1 MANFGFIPV
10 SLSTLYPTDGLGLD
24 LYIRPQGY
32 ERPVL
37 FSSGAPLQ
45 QQDLSRLEETGITK
59 IYIRRESRPLYQEF
73 LREHLD
79 SWLNDAALPLSTR
92 AAALNEVVRD
102 TIGESFKS
110 GKADAIVGAALRLGQ
125 CAARLLVGERV
136 PFAHFARY
144 LHHDHASSTHAA
156 NVCYYAVLLA
166 AETEFCEAD
175 QAQIAA
181 GALLHDLG
189 MLEIDD
195 RILTKDGR
203 LEETESRQ
211 IRLHPANGFSRLC
224 RRTDLSVGQLMMV
237 YQHHERLDGSGYP
250 VGIDGGEIHPWA
262 KICAVVDVFAA
273 LTSHRPYRRALAH
286 QKALEIMCR
295 DGRTFDLELVRC
307 WESLVGGLTRG

>member
-37 FSSGAPLQ
+37 FCAGAPLQ
-45 QQDLSRLEETGITK
+45 QRDLSRLEETGITK
-59 IYIRRESRPLYQEF
+59 VYIRRESRPRYQEF

-79 SWLNDAALPLSTR
+79 TWLGDSALPLSTR
-92 AAALNEVVRD
+92 AAALNEVIRD
-102 TIGESFKS
+102 AIGGSFK
-110 GKADAIVGAALRLGQ
+110 GGRIDAIVGAALRLGT
-125 CAARLLVGERV
+125 CAARLLAGDKV
-136 PFAHFARY
+136 PFDDFVRF
-144 LHHDHASSTHAA
+144 LHHDHATFTHAA
-156 NVCYYAVLLA
+156 NVGYYAVLLA
-166 AETEFCEAD
+166 AEMGLSETD

-203 LEETESRQ
+203 LEESQSRQ
-211 IRLHPANGFSRLC
+211 IRQHPAAGFGRLC
-224 RRTDLSVGQLMMV
+224 RRPDLSAGQMMMV

-250 VGIDGGEIHPWA
+250 VGLTGSEIHPWA

-273 LTSHRPYRRALAH
+273 LTSHRPYRRPLAH
-286 QKALEIMCR
+286 AAALEIMSR
-295 DGRTFDLELVRC
+295 DGLTFEAELVTC
-307 WESLVGGLTRG
+307 WKSVVLCQGR